1 MKWRR
6 SSKVSNQA
14 YFWGSKNLEKFKKLP
29 IFSGDFVED
38 ETNRSQT
45 QPQLHQEAAPILDEG
60 DDDADEEFSVTKH
73 DASKD
78 SKNKKKK
85 KKKKRAKQRR
95 NEEQQQQQQPIDS
108 FENDDEK
115 VEIESVYILLRFSP

>member
-1 MKWRR
+1 M
-6 SSKVSNQA
+6 
-14 YFWGSKNLEKFKKLP
+14 
-29 IFSGDFVED
+29 
-38 ETNRSQT
+38 
-45 QPQLHQEAAPILDEG
+45 HQEAAPILDEG
-60 DDDADEEFSVTKH
+60 DDEEFSVTKH

-108 FENDDEK
+108 FENDDDK
-115 VEIESVYILLRFSP
+115 VEIESVSILLRFTSLICLIFQYSFIQ